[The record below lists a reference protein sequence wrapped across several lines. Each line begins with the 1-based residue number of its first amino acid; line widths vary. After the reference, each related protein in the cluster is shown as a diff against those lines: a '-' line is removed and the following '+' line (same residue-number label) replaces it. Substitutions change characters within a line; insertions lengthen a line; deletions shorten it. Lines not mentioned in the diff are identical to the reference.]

1 MQTEIKIIRVVDNF
15 VENGK
20 GGYNRL
26 EVTYD
31 SMYQGKSRTDTKKV
45 MSFASPEVYNVL
57 KDAAPDSKWMIYS
70 EKEGEYRVWKG
81 ATPANGTTTTTTS
94 TSPAAA
100 KGTTVSSRGDWET
113 SEERARKQV
122 YIIKQSSISSAIAL
136 LKTDKKQPEV
146 KDILETAQ
154 IFTDFVLGTVAPAAA
169 KSDIQGVLDLEDDVP
184 L

>member
-26 EVTYD
+26 EVTYE
-31 SMYQGKSRTDTKKV
+31 SMYQGKTKTDTKKI
-45 MSFASPEVYNVL
+45 MSFASPEAYNVL

-100 KGTTVSSRGDWET
+100 KGTPASSRGDWET